1 MPKYWL
7 GFAWTA
13 LTWLKKRPA
22 ISTVTTV
29 FTRGHLLG
37 RTVDRPFMTSDPW
50 RGQPA
55 RHQLPPA
62 RLVRRKWP
70 AIQIERR
77 TVRLLSISSCIAE
90 VKVEAAAEARANKC
104 RGSNRKASNRRS
116 RG

>member
-37 RTVDRPFMTSDPW
+37 RTVDRPFMTSGPW

-62 RLVRRKWP
+62 RLVRQKWP

-77 TVRLLSISSCIAE
+77 TVGLLLTVAWSVSLREERSL
-90 VKVEAAAEARANKC
+90 ANKC
-104 RGSNRKASNRRS
+104 HRTHLYQD
-116 RG
+116 